1 MNESHKLLAQASLT
15 RQMNQQ
21 KNLLIETDRACVM
34 KDAYPK
40 AQYHFLVVAKEDIPN
55 VTAVSAM

>member
-1 MNESHKLLAQASLT
+1 MNSKKLLAQASLT
-15 RQMNQQ
+15 HQMEKKQ
-21 KNLLIETDRACVM
+21 NLLIETDQACVM

-55 VTAVSAM
+55 VTAVGRM